1 MSRCIC
7 PECGARISSKAKA
20 CPRCGYTGDDQS
32 LPICEQESYEI
43 VPELQCEIEEWN
55 PVEAELSSL
64 GYEDNRTIVEYLGN
78 WEKVQVAAPSLA
90 QAILD
95 AAKEEHVL
103 AAKMSPYIKK
113 LIREG
118 RLKLQLDKQGEIM
131 AILRS
136 TKKNEWVKQ
145 LRLED
150 MSFAPNVTQ
159 SLNHL
164 TNMAMMAQILNEIEN
179 VGESVRRVHEELQGD
194 RIALAESA
202 WEKLLQARRME
213 NAGLKEM
220 ATISAIHAAT
230 DAKRMLMRGFERSRR
245 FVEQNSGKGELQM
258 LAEFGRKKDLNSMA
272 EDAFQDLVALTNVV
286 RAECEGYAMLGEYEN
301 AAKSLESFEGFI
313 KQNKLDDKNTLL
325 VLNGALKEK
334 RVTAVEEFSSIAKN
348 IENLRKRGALRAK
361 PNVLLPEKEGEAKGG
376 KEQE

>member
-20 CPRCGYTGDDQS
+20 CPRCGYTGEDQN

-43 VPELQCEIEEWN
+43 VPVLLCEIEAWN

-78 WEKVQVAAPSLA
+78 WEKIKVAAPSLA

-95 AAKEEHVL
+95 AAKEERVL
-103 AAKMSPYIKK
+103 VAKMSPYIKK

-136 TKKNEWVKQ
+136 TEKNEWVKQ

-164 TNMAMMAQILNEIEN
+164 TNMAMMAQILNEIES

-213 NAGLKEM
+213 SPALREM
-220 ATISAIHAAT
+220 ATVSAIHAAT

-286 RAECEGYAMLGEYEN
+286 RAECEGYAMLEEYEN

-313 KQNKLDDKNTLL
+313 KQNKLDDRNTLL

-334 RVTAVEEFSSIAKN
+334 RVTAVKEFSSIAKN
-348 IENLRKRGALRAK
+348 IESLRRRGALGAQSSE
-361 PNVLLPEKEGEAKGG
+361 LLPETEGEDKGV
-376 KEQE
+376 KE

>member
-20 CPRCGYTGDDQS
+20 CPRCGYTGEDQN

-43 VPELQCEIEEWN
+43 VPVLLCEIEAWN
-55 PVEAELSSL
+55 PVETELSSL

-78 WEKVQVAAPSLA
+78 WEKIKVAAPSLA

-103 AAKMSPYIKK
+103 VAKMSPYIKK
-113 LIREG
+113 LISEG

-136 TKKNEWVKQ
+136 TEKNEWVRQ

-150 MSFAPNVTQ
+150 MSIAPNVTQ

-164 TNMAMMAQILNEIEN
+164 TNMAMMAQILNEIES

-202 WEKLLQARRME
+202 WEKLLQARGMGSPALR
-213 NAGLKEM
+213 EM

-286 RAECEGYAMLGEYEN
+286 RAECEGYAMLEEYEN
-301 AAKSLESFEGFI
+301 AARSLESFEGFI
-313 KQNKLDDKNTLL
+313 KQNKLDDRNTLL
-325 VLNGALKEK
+325 VLNGAMKEK
-334 RVTAVEEFSSIAKN
+334 RVTAVEEFSNIAKN
-348 IENLRKRGALRAK
+348 IENLRKRGALGAK
-361 PNVLLPEKEGEAKGG
+361 SNEMLPEKEGEDKGV
-376 KEQE
+376 KE

>member
-20 CPRCGYTGDDQS
+20 CPRCGYTGDDQN
-32 LPICEQESYEI
+32 LPICELKSYEV
-43 VPELQCEIEEWN
+43 VPVLQCEIEAWN

-64 GYEDNRTIVEYLGN
+64 GYEDNRTIVEFLGN
-78 WEKVQVAAPSLA
+78 WERIQVAAPSLA

-103 AAKMSPYIKK
+103 VAKMPPYIKK

-136 TKKNEWVKQ
+136 TEKNEWVRQ

-164 TNMAMMAQILNEIEN
+164 TNVAMMAQILNEIES

-213 NAGLKEM
+213 SPALREL

-286 RAECEGYAMLGEYEN
+286 RAECEGYAMLEEYEN
-301 AAKSLESFEGFI
+301 AARSLESFEGFI
-313 KQNKLDDKNTLL
+313 KQNKLDDRNTLL

-348 IENLRKRGALRAK
+348 IERLRRRGALGARSSE
-361 PNVLLPEKEGEAKGG
+361 LLPETEGEDKSV
-376 KEQE
+376 KE

>member
-20 CPRCGYTGDDQS
+20 CPRCGYTGEDQN

-43 VPELQCEIEEWN
+43 VPVLQCEIEEWN
-55 PVEAELSSL
+55 PVEAELGSL

-78 WEKVQVAAPSLA
+78 WEKLKVAAPSLA

-103 AAKMSPYIKK
+103 VAKMSPYIKK

-136 TKKNEWVKQ
+136 TERNEWVKQ

-164 TNMAMMAQILNEIEN
+164 TNMAMMAQILNEIES

-213 NAGLKEM
+213 SPALREM

-286 RAECEGYAMLGEYEN
+286 RAECEGYAMLEEYEN
-301 AAKSLESFEGFI
+301 AARSLESFEGFI
-313 KQNKLDDKNTLL
+313 KQNKLDDRNTLL

-348 IENLRKRGALRAK
+348 IESLRRRGALGAHSSE
-361 PNVLLPEKEGEAKGG
+361 LLPETEGEDKGV
-376 KEQE
+376 KE

>member
-7 PECGARISSKAKA
+7 PECGARISSKAKV

-43 VPELQCEIEEWN
+43 VPVLQCEIEEWN

-78 WEKVQVAAPSLA
+78 WEKVQVAVPSLA

-136 TKKNEWVKQ
+136 TEKNEWVKQ

-164 TNMAMMAQILNEIEN
+164 TNMAMMAQILNEIES

-213 NAGLKEM
+213 NAGLREM

-230 DAKRMLMRGFERSRR
+230 DAKRMLMKGFERSRR

-286 RAECEGYAMLGEYEN
+286 RAECEGYAMLEEYEN

-334 RVTAVEEFSSIAKN
+334 RETAVEEFSSIAKN

-361 PNVLLPEKEGEAKGG
+361 SNELLPEKEGEAKGG

>member
-1 MSRCIC
+1 MSRCVC
-7 PECGARISSKAKA
+7 PECGARISSRAKA
-20 CPRCGYTGDDQS
+20 CPRCGYTGEDQN
-32 LPICEQESYEI
+32 LPICKQESYEI
-43 VPELQCEIEEWN
+43 VPVLQCEIEAWV

-64 GYEDNRTIVEYLGN
+64 GYEDNRAIVEYLGN
-78 WEKVQVAAPSLA
+78 WETIKVAVPSLA
-90 QAILD
+90 QAIRD
-95 AAKEEHVL
+95 AAKEDHVL
-103 AAKMSPYIKK
+103 VAKMSPYIKK

-136 TKKNEWVKQ
+136 TEKNEWVKQ

-164 TNMAMMAQILNEIEN
+164 TNMAMMAQILNEIES

-202 WEKLLQARRME
+202 WEKLVQARRMK
-213 NAGLKEM
+213 NPGLREM
-220 ATISAIHAAT
+220 ATISAVHAAT
-230 DAKRMLMRGFERSRR
+230 DAKKMLMRGFERSRGFIER
-245 FVEQNSGKGELQM
+245 NSGKGELQM
-258 LAEFGRKKDLNSMA
+258 LAEYRGKKDLNSMA

-286 RAECEGYAMLGEYEN
+286 RAECEGYAMLEEYEN

-313 KQNKLDDKNTLL
+313 KQNKLDDRNTLL

-348 IENLRKRGALRAK
+348 IESLRKRGALGAQSCE
-361 PNVLLPEKEGEAKGG
+361 LLPEREREEKDAKE
-376 KEQE
+376 

>member
-1 MSRCIC
+1 M
-7 PECGARISSKAKA
+7 
-20 CPRCGYTGDDQS
+20 
-32 LPICEQESYEI
+32 
-43 VPELQCEIEEWN
+43 
-55 PVEAELSSL
+55 EAELSSL
-64 GYEDNRTIVEYLGN
+64 GYEDNRTIAEFLGN
-78 WEKVQVAAPSLA
+78 WERIQVAAPSLA

-103 AAKMSPYIKK
+103 VAKMPPYIKK

-136 TKKNEWVKQ
+136 TEKNEWVKQ

-164 TNMAMMAQILNEIEN
+164 TNVAMMAQILNEIES

-213 NAGLKEM
+213 SPALREL

-286 RAECEGYAMLGEYEN
+286 RAECEGYAMLEEYEN
-301 AAKSLESFEGFI
+301 AARSLESFEGFI
-313 KQNKLDDKNTLL
+313 KQNKLDDRNTLL

-334 RVTAVEEFSSIAKN
+334 RVAAVEEFSSIAKN
-348 IENLRKRGALRAK
+348 IERLRRRGALGARSSE
-361 PNVLLPEKEGEAKGG
+361 LLPETEGEDKSVKEWYEGDRAKSM
-376 KEQE
+376 